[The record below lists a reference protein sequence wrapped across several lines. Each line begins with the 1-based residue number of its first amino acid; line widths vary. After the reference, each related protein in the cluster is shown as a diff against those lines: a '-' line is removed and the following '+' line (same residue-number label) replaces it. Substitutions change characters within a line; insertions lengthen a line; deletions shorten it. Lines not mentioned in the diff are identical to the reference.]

1 MPLVIRIMLESTV
14 IQLIH
19 RFYDP
24 DSGCVLLDGQDI
36 KTLDVAW
43 LRSHI
48 GIVSQESALFTGSIE
63 ENIRFGKPDAT
74 DDEVIAAAKMANAHD
89 FIMELPDRMVQD
101 ALDRAK
107 EGRTTIVIAHRLSTI
122 RNVDTIIVIDKGEV
136 IECGTHNELMKK
148 NGQYNEFV
156 TAQQQA
162 ETNDEKDESDDEEH
176 LTSNNKSHYDLQ
188 HATSMI
194 SIKSKISN
202 KSINIDAEGVVVNNS
217 RYCRWPF
224 IFKILRLN
232 LPELHWIIIGSIASL
247 IFGGITPLFALFIS
261 NVYELFAEQDLNKAN
276 IQTRNLAL
284 FIFCIGIVGAL
295 CQFLSSVAFAK
306 SGEALTM
313 RMRMMSFGSML
324 RQEMSWFDCEENSV
338 GALVTQLSSD
348 TSNFKGLSGLRIG
361 VIFNALGA
369 IICTLTIVFISGW
382 KLSLV
387 LLLFTPLIVFSGIV
401 QGQRLS
407 NTKRNSTGST
417 KETSWIEKGGM
428 FISTAMIPDYTK
440 GKISAMRILTLNNRR
455 SQIDP
460 SNTNGTILNNIVGYI
475 EFQQVKFAYPSRPEL
490 RILKSLNLCASAN
503 QTTALVGR
511 SGSGKST
518 CAALVLRLYDPYR
531 GAVLLDGHDVR
542 SLNISWLRS
551 QFGLVQQEPVLFNLS
566 IRDNIAYGV
575 NTRTVT
581 QEEIEEAARKANV
594 HDMIISLP
602 QGYDTLCGFKGNQM
616 SGGQKQRIAIAR
628 ALIRQPKLLL
638 FDEATSAL
646 DVCSEK
652 LVQDAL
658 NRTRNGRTC
667 LTITHRLSTIRDS
680 EQIVVIDRGRVK
692 ESGTH
697 NDLMCHKGAY
707 YKLNMIQERNDG

>member
-1 MPLVIRIMLESTV
+1 ISQIVSNIQAFVEALGSASFVFDLIDRVSTINTFENEGKKTPCIIGDIEFHDASFAYPARKDILILNKINMKIPSGKTVALVGTSGCGKSTV

-89 FIMELPDRMVQD
+89 FIMELPDNYKTLSGDKLSGGQKQRIAIARALVSNPKILLLDEPTSALDNINERMVQD

-202 KSINIDAEGVVVNNS
+202 KSINVDDEGVVVNNS

-313 RMRMMSFGSML
+313 RMRMISFGSML

-369 IICTLTIVFISGW
+369 IICTLTIVFIVGW

-407 NTKRNSTGST
+407 NTKRNPTGST

-428 FISTAMIPDYTK
+428 VATEAIDRIRTVVGLHQEEHFITQYENNLNKAFRQSMIVIPLQALGIAIANSLLFFLHAAAFGYGGYLIEKNEMQFQNVFRVFSVINFGAASVGRSTAMIPDYTK

-460 SNTNGTILNNIVGYI
+460 SNTNGTILVS
-475 EFQQVKFAYPSRPEL
+475 K
-490 RILKSLNLCASAN
+490 LNFY
-503 QTTALVGR
+503 LV
-511 SGSGKST
+511 
-518 CAALVLRLYDPYR
+518 
-531 GAVLLDGHDVR
+531 
-542 SLNISWLRS
+542 
-551 QFGLVQQEPVLFNLS
+551 VLF
-566 IRDNIAYGV
+566 D
-575 NTRTVT
+575 
-581 QEEIEEAARKANV
+581 
-594 HDMIISLP
+594 
-602 QGYDTLCGFKGNQM
+602 
-616 SGGQKQRIAIAR
+616 
-628 ALIRQPKLLL
+628 
-638 FDEATSAL
+638 
-646 DVCSEK
+646 
-652 LVQDAL
+652 
-658 NRTRNGRTC
+658 
-667 LTITHRLSTIRDS
+667 
-680 EQIVVIDRGRVK
+680 
-692 ESGTH
+692 
-697 NDLMCHKGAY
+697 
-707 YKLNMIQERNDG
+707 

>member
-89 FIMELPDRMVQD
+89 FIMELPDNYKTLSGDKLSGGQKQRIAIARALVSNPKILLLDEPTSALDNINERMVQD

-202 KSINIDAEGVVVNNS
+202 KSINVDDEGVVVNNS

-313 RMRMMSFGSML
+313 RMRMISFGSML

-369 IICTLTIVFISGW
+369 IICTLTIVFIVGW

-407 NTKRNSTGST
+407 NTKRNPTGST

-428 FISTAMIPDYTK
+428 
-440 GKISAMRILTLNNRR
+440 
-455 SQIDP
+455 
-460 SNTNGTILNNIVGYI
+460 
-475 EFQQVKFAYPSRPEL
+475 
-490 RILKSLNLCASAN
+490 
-503 QTTALVGR
+503 
-511 SGSGKST
+511 
-518 CAALVLRLYDPYR
+518 
-531 GAVLLDGHDVR
+531 
-542 SLNISWLRS
+542 
-551 QFGLVQQEPVLFNLS
+551 
-566 IRDNIAYGV
+566 
-575 NTRTVT
+575 
-581 QEEIEEAARKANV
+581 
-594 HDMIISLP
+594 
-602 QGYDTLCGFKGNQM
+602 
-616 SGGQKQRIAIAR
+616 
-628 ALIRQPKLLL
+628 
-638 FDEATSAL
+638 
-646 DVCSEK
+646 
-652 LVQDAL
+652 
-658 NRTRNGRTC
+658 
-667 LTITHRLSTIRDS
+667 
-680 EQIVVIDRGRVK
+680 
-692 ESGTH
+692 
-697 NDLMCHKGAY
+697 
-707 YKLNMIQERNDG
+707 

>member
-1 MPLVIRIMLESTV
+1 
-14 IQLIH
+14 
-19 RFYDP
+19 
-24 DSGCVLLDGQDI
+24 
-36 KTLDVAW
+36 
-43 LRSHI
+43 
-48 GIVSQESALFTGSIE
+48 
-63 ENIRFGKPDAT
+63 
-74 DDEVIAAAKMANAHD
+74 
-89 FIMELPDRMVQD
+89 MVQD

-348 TSNFKGLSGLRIG
+348 TSNFKGLFGLRIG

-428 FISTAMIPDYTK
+428 VATEAIDLIRTVVGLHQEEHFITQYENNLNKAFRQSMIVIPLQALGTAIANSLLFFLHAAAFGYGGYLIEKSEMQFQNVFRVFSVIKFGAASVGRSTAMIPDYTK

-460 SNTNGTILNNIVGYI
+460 SNTNGTILVS
-475 EFQQVKFAYPSRPEL
+475 K
-490 RILKSLNLCASAN
+490 LNFY
-503 QTTALVGR
+503 LV
-511 SGSGKST
+511 
-518 CAALVLRLYDPYR
+518 
-531 GAVLLDGHDVR
+531 
-542 SLNISWLRS
+542 
-551 QFGLVQQEPVLFNLS
+551 VLF
-566 IRDNIAYGV
+566 D
-575 NTRTVT
+575 
-581 QEEIEEAARKANV
+581 
-594 HDMIISLP
+594 
-602 QGYDTLCGFKGNQM
+602 
-616 SGGQKQRIAIAR
+616 
-628 ALIRQPKLLL
+628 
-638 FDEATSAL
+638 
-646 DVCSEK
+646 
-652 LVQDAL
+652 
-658 NRTRNGRTC
+658 
-667 LTITHRLSTIRDS
+667 
-680 EQIVVIDRGRVK
+680 
-692 ESGTH
+692 
-697 NDLMCHKGAY
+697 
-707 YKLNMIQERNDG
+707 